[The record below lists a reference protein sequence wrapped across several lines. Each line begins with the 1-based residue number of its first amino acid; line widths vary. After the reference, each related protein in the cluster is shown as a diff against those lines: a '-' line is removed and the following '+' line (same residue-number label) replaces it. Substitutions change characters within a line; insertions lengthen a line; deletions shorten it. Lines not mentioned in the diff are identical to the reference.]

1 MKDSQLLANINI
13 SHFHL
18 TINCKS
24 YIEILKRKKKT
35 NKKNKKTNNCTRRN
49 VQSIEKKEKKN
60 PIFTNNWN
68 YVFTKLKFLIPC
80 NELH

>member
-24 YIEILKRKKKT
+24 YIEILKRKKK
-35 NKKNKKTNNCTRRN
+35 KQIKKT
-49 VQSIEKKEKKN
+49 KKLTTVHEEMYN
-60 PIFTNNWN
+60 
-68 YVFTKLKFLIPC
+68 L
-80 NELH
+80 